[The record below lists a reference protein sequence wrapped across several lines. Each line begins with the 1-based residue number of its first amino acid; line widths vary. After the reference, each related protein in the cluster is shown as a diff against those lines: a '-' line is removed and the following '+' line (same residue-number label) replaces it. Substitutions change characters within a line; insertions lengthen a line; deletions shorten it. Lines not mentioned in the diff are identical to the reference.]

1 MVTFNTLKA
10 YCRIYK
16 QTLKVHAV
24 EDWFL
29 WHQENNFVN
38 SANSSKELD
47 ALAGKRIKFVV

>member
-1 MVTFNTLKA
+1 M
-10 YCRIYK
+10 
-16 QTLKVHAV
+16 LKVHAI